1 MKILDVTSWEDICK
15 ILDRDPNLLPDTSA
29 YDEADKVAAI
39 AEFKIWM
46 ISKASWLSEG
56 KTIDWTDWDQRKY
69 YPWFD
74 LSPSS
79 GSWFSSSDY
88 LYVCDC
94 SFVGSRRVFPTKEIC
109 KHLCE
114 NVFIDLFK
122 STFTLPE
129 EDQD

>member
-1 MKILDVTSWEDICK
+1 MTKLIKQL
-15 ILDRDPNLLPDTSA
+15 
-29 YDEADKVAAI
+29 AI

-79 GSWFSSSDY
+79 GSGFSSIDY
-88 LYVCDC
+88 YYDIAF
-94 SFVGSRRVFPTKEIC
+94 SHVGSRRVFPTKEIC

-114 NVFIDLFK
+114 NVFFDLFK
-122 STFTLPE
+122 TTFTLPK
-129 EDQD
+129 EDQE